1 MLPRLILSVA
11 VTVAVLSIGEAT
23 QSAEDFADYIEV
35 SANSSVFYNISFLL
49 SIQPSPKNGK
59 LKLPS
64 ARSSRHEKRGKI
76 SLFSLTLPRQSLS
89 RPI

>member
-35 SANSSVFYNISFLL
+35 SAND
-49 SIQPSPKNGK
+49 
-59 LKLPS
+59 
-64 ARSSRHEKRGKI
+64 R
-76 SLFSLTLPRQSLS
+76 
-89 RPI
+89 